1 MLMQDTL
8 HDLGCADTAASFDDA
23 LEKAATCGLDV
34 AHFDVNEHRKQTFP
48 RYCWRVAGQA
58 NPCTRRSR
66 RWRSRKCFAKL
77 SPRVAPESSV
87 TPILKRNGQIPS
99 RPPAFW
105 LACWYIEAFYN
116 PVSCLAFMTSVMHSS
131 SLPWASSPRAR
142 SRA

>member
-1 MLMQDTL
+1 MTRSKKRQPAGSMWRFSTPMSTGSSLPKVLLARGRTGQSL
-8 HDLGCADTAASFDDA
+8 HKAFEAGA
-23 LEKAATCGLDV
+23 LEKML
-34 AHFDVNEHRKQTFP
+34 R
-48 RYCWRVAGQA
+48 QA
-58 NPCTRRSR
+58 IASCRARELGYPY
-66 RWRSRKCFAKL
+66 
-77 SPRVAPESSV
+77 
-87 TPILKRNGQIPS
+87 LKRNGQIPS